1 MQATPQSDTVS
12 PVTVAELAP
21 IIGVASDDLLLPV
34 MLVAATDAV
43 IRYINLDLMERDWI
57 GIVPAQGYSRP
68 QVSVTLDPLDM
79 FELPYTGLV
88 AVDSVTCG
96 GEELEY
102 TVQEKRRPARITVQ
116 GWDRTKELE
125 IAYTAG
131 METIPAAIKYG
142 IMQVATYLYD
152 HRGDCDADDAIRKSG
167 AANLLKPYRV
177 EVAL

>member
-1 MQATPQSDTVS
+1 
-12 PVTVAELAP
+12 
-21 IIGVASDDLLLPV
+21 
-34 MLVAATDAV
+34 
-43 IRYINLDLMERDWI
+43 
-57 GIVPAQGYSRP
+57 
-68 QVSVTLDPLDM
+68 
-79 FELPYTGLV
+79 
-88 AVDSVTCG
+88 
-96 GEELEY
+96 
-102 TVQEKRRPARITVQ
+102 VQ